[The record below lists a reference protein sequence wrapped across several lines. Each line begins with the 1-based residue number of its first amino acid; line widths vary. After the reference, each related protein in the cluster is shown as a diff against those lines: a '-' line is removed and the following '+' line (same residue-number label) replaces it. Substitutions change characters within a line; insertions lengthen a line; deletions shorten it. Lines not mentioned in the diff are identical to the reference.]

1 LVRCGQG
8 KVLPVHCLFSEIL
21 SVCLYLNWN
30 KNSDD
35 GDVGGGDYYY
45 YYYYDHVMYISKN
58 NTKND
63 TFYSEALQQYISSLR
78 GHRIAIIIHT

>member
-1 LVRCGQG
+1 LVGCGRG

-35 GDVGGGDYYY
+35 DVGGDDSDVGHGN
-45 YYYYDHVMYISKN
+45 DHVMYISKN

-78 GHRIAIIIHT
+78 GHRIAIIIRT